1 MATSSEDFEELP
13 DKVMLWDDNEM
24 ERKYVEQVGVSACGA
39 TAVVNLLVRIERLRR
54 AGEREAARENLR
66 EVLTAS
72 FSRFLSLFFSLFSLL
87 SSRRKKISG
96 TRVEIQLN

>member
-1 MATSSEDFEELP
+1 MATSSSCLRKDEDFEELP

-72 FSRFLSLFFSLFSLL
+72 FSLLSFLSSLFSL
-87 SSRRKKISG
+87 RGERKSLG
-96 TRVEIQLN
+96 PG